1 MLGRRKRNRYKF
13 TEKKQSKRGIAAL
26 VVAILIEIVYIVF
39 LNAAF
44 RGDGNLSMYYGS
56 AGILML
62 GISLADFGFAIRSLF
77 DEESFMTFPR
87 LAVFF
92 SLIAVISWGGTYAAG
107 FINHAILKVDFQI
120 KEIKLIKI
128 YLTDMQLTVCAL

>member
-1 MLGRRKRNRYKF
+1 MHSRRKRNRYKF
-13 TEKKQSKRGIAAL
+13 TEKKQSKKGIAAL
-26 VVAILIEIVYIVF
+26 VVAILIEIIYIFF
-39 LNAAF
+39 LNTAI
-44 RGDGNLSMYYGS
+44 RTNGGLSMYFGS
-56 AGILML
+56 VGILML

-107 FINHAILKVDFQI
+107 FII
-120 KEIKLIKI
+120 
-128 YLTDMQLTVCAL
+128 

>member
-92 SLIAVISWGGTYAAG
+92 CTHSGNQLGRNVCCRLYNLAHIIS
-107 FINHAILKVDFQI
+107 IVR
-120 KEIKLIKI
+120 
-128 YLTDMQLTVCAL
+128 

>member
-44 RGDGNLSMYYGS
+44 RGDGKCLVRNSS
-56 AGILML
+56 ANASSLTGRSKDARHWML
-62 GISLADFGFAIRSLF
+62 PRISSSNSI
-77 DEESFMTFPR
+77 
-87 LAVFF
+87 
-92 SLIAVISWGGTYAAG
+92 
-107 FINHAILKVDFQI
+107 
-120 KEIKLIKI
+120 
-128 YLTDMQLTVCAL
+128 

>member
-56 AGILML
+56 AGI
-62 GISLADFGFAIRSLF
+62 SLADFGFAIRSLF

-92 SLIAVISWGGTYAAG
+92 ALIAVLSWGGTYAAG
-107 FINHAILKVDFQI
+107 FII
-120 KEIKLIKI
+120 
-128 YLTDMQLTVCAL
+128 

>member
-62 GISLADFGFAIRSLF
+62 GLSLADFGFAIRSLF

-87 LAVFF
+87 LAVVAADENVERCGSEPFAC
-92 SLIAVISWGGTYAAG
+92 IAFLY
-107 FINHAILKVDFQI
+107 FCPPCL
-120 KEIKLIKI
+120 
-128 YLTDMQLTVCAL
+128 

>member
-1 MLGRRKRNRYKF
+1 M
-13 TEKKQSKRGIAAL
+13 
-26 VVAILIEIVYIVF
+26 
-39 LNAAF
+39 NAAF

-92 SLIAVISWGGTYAAG
+92 HS
-107 FINHAILKVDFQI
+107 
-120 KEIKLIKI
+120 
-128 YLTDMQLTVCAL
+128 

>member
-1 MLGRRKRNRYKF
+1 MAEENVTGISLRKRSNL
-13 TEKKQSKRGIAAL
+13 RGDSCTCCGYPHRDCI
-26 VVAILIEIVYIVF
+26 YSF

-92 SLIAVISWGGTYAAG
+92 SLIAVISWGGTYVVG
-107 FINHAILKVDFQI
+107 FII
-120 KEIKLIKI
+120 
-128 YLTDMQLTVCAL
+128 

>member
-62 GISLADFGFAIRSLF
+62 GISLAISGFAIRSLF
-77 DEESFMTFPR
+77 EESFMTFPTGS
-87 LAVFF
+87 VF
-92 SLIAVISWGGTYAAG
+92 SLIAVISWGGTYATG
-107 FINHAILKVDFQI
+107 FYYERKGYGDI
-120 KEIKLIKI
+120 
-128 YLTDMQLTVCAL
+128 

>member
-1 MLGRRKRNRYKF
+1 MAEENVTGISLRKRSNLRG
-13 TEKKQSKRGIAAL
+13 GIAAL

-92 SLIAVISWGGTYAAG
+92 SLIAVISWGGTYVVG
-107 FINHAILKVDFQI
+107 FII
-120 KEIKLIKI
+120 
-128 YLTDMQLTVCAL
+128 

>member
-44 RGDGNLSMYYGS
+44 RGDGNLSMY
-56 AGILML
+56 GILML

-92 SLIAVISWGGTYAAG
+92 ALIAVLSWGGTYAAG
-107 FINHAILKVDFQI
+107 FII
-120 KEIKLIKI
+120 
-128 YLTDMQLTVCAL
+128 

>member
-44 RGDGNLSMYYGS
+44 RGDGSMYYGS

-92 SLIAVISWGGTYAAG
+92 SLIAVISWGGTYVVG
-107 FINHAILKVDFQI
+107 FII
-120 KEIKLIKI
+120 
-128 YLTDMQLTVCAL
+128 

>member
-62 GISLADFGFAIRSLF
+62 GISLEDFGFAIRSLF

-92 SLIAVISWGGTYAAG
+92 HS
-107 FINHAILKVDFQI
+107 
-120 KEIKLIKI
+120 
-128 YLTDMQLTVCAL
+128 

>member
-13 TEKKQSKRGIAAL
+13 TEKKQSKR
-26 VVAILIEIVYIVF
+26 
-39 LNAAF
+39 
-44 RGDGNLSMYYGS
+44 GNLSMYYGS

-92 SLIAVISWGGTYAAG
+92 ALIAVLSWGGTYAVG
-107 FINHAILKVDFQI
+107 FII
-120 KEIKLIKI
+120 
-128 YLTDMQLTVCAL
+128 

>member
-13 TEKKQSKRGIAAL
+13 TEKEQSKRGIAAL

-87 LAVFF
+87 LTVFF
-92 SLIAVISWGGTYAAG
+92 ALIAVLSWGGTYVAG
-107 FINHAILKVDFQI
+107 FII
-120 KEIKLIKI
+120 
-128 YLTDMQLTVCAL
+128 

>member
-44 RGDGNLSMYYGS
+44 RGDGNPVYVLWQCRYTD
-56 AGILML
+56 AWHI
-62 GISLADFGFAIRSLF
+62 FGRFR
-77 DEESFMTFPR
+77 
-87 LAVFF
+87 
-92 SLIAVISWGGTYAAG
+92 
-107 FINHAILKVDFQI
+107 
-120 KEIKLIKI
+120 
-128 YLTDMQLTVCAL
+128 VCHQKPL

>member
-56 AGILML
+56 AGILAYL
-62 GISLADFGFAIRSLF
+62 WQISGLPSEASL
-77 DEESFMTFPR
+77 MR
-87 LAVFF
+87 
-92 SLIAVISWGGTYAAG
+92 
-107 FINHAILKVDFQI
+107 NHS
-120 KEIKLIKI
+120 
-128 YLTDMQLTVCAL
+128 

>member
-77 DEESFMTFPR
+77 DE
-87 LAVFF
+87 V
-92 SLIAVISWGGTYAAG
+92 VIDDAIKAAIDEYYKQYG
-107 FINHAILKVDFQI
+107 CK
-120 KEIKLIKI
+120 
-128 YLTDMQLTVCAL
+128 

>member
-92 SLIAVISWGGTYAAG
+92 ALIAVLSWVGHMLSALLFSASYSCVLTIQHY
-107 FINHAILKVDFQI
+107 INSA
-120 KEIKLIKI
+120 IKLS
-128 YLTDMQLTVCAL
+128 

>member
-56 AGILML
+56 AGILMHD
-62 GISLADFGFAIRSLF
+62 ISTTGS
-77 DEESFMTFPR
+77 
-87 LAVFF
+87 VFF
-92 SLIAVISWGGTYAAG
+92 THSGNQLGRNVCCRLYNLAHIIS
-107 FINHAILKVDFQI
+107 IVR
-120 KEIKLIKI
+120 
-128 YLTDMQLTVCAL
+128 

>member
-77 DEESFMTFPR
+77 DEESFPR
-87 LAVFF
+87 LAVCFA
-92 SLIAVISWGGTYAAG
+92 LIAVLSWGGTYAAG
-107 FINHAILKVDFQI
+107 FII
-120 KEIKLIKI
+120 
-128 YLTDMQLTVCAL
+128 

>member
-62 GISLADFGFAIRSLF
+62 GKSGKTGAAAAWHLQCDLPAGASGARGLRLCSERECRLRPCIRTSVQRGNPIP
-77 DEESFMTFPR
+77 ESSR
-87 LAVFF
+87 GA
-92 SLIAVISWGGTYAAG
+92 
-107 FINHAILKVDFQI
+107 
-120 KEIKLIKI
+120 
-128 YLTDMQLTVCAL
+128 

>member
-39 LNAAF
+39 FECGIQRRWQSVYVLC
-44 RGDGNLSMYYGS
+44 S

-107 FINHAILKVDFQI
+107 FII
-120 KEIKLIKI
+120 
-128 YLTDMQLTVCAL
+128 

>member
-62 GISLADFGFAIRSLF
+62 GISLADIRSLF

-92 SLIAVISWGGTYAAG
+92 ALIAVLSWGGTYAAG
-107 FINHAILKVDFQI
+107 FII
-120 KEIKLIKI
+120 
-128 YLTDMQLTVCAL
+128 

>member
-13 TEKKQSKRGIAAL
+13 TEKKQSKKGIAAL

-62 GISLADFGFAIRSLF
+62 G
-77 DEESFMTFPR
+77 MTFPR

-92 SLIAVISWGGTYAAG
+92 SLIALISWGGTYAAG
-107 FINHAILKVDFQI
+107 FII
-120 KEIKLIKI
+120 
-128 YLTDMQLTVCAL
+128 

>member
-56 AGILML
+56 AGILLL

-107 FINHAILKVDFQI
+107 FII
-120 KEIKLIKI
+120 
-128 YLTDMQLTVCAL
+128 

>member
-44 RGDGNLSMYYGS
+44 RGEGNLSMYYGRYTD
-56 AGILML
+56 AWHI
-62 GISLADFGFAIRSLF
+62 FGRFR
-77 DEESFMTFPR
+77 
-87 LAVFF
+87 
-92 SLIAVISWGGTYAAG
+92 
-107 FINHAILKVDFQI
+107 
-120 KEIKLIKI
+120 
-128 YLTDMQLTVCAL
+128 VCHQKPL